1 MRQVDFTICFNITV
15 EEESLAVIGNLEVI
29 VLQAGCLAVLNE
41 SRAKSSDDIHASAG
55 IFV

>member
-15 EEESLAVIGNLEVI
+15 EEESLAVIGNLEII
-29 VLQAGCLAVLNE
+29 VLQAGYLAVLNE